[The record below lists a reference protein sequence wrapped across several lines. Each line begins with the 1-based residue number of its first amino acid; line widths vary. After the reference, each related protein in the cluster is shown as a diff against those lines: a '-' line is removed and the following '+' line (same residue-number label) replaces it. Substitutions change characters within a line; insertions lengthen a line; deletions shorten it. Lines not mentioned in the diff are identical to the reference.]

1 MRPAMPPKVPELN
14 RLRPRELFFAFL
26 GMTTGAGLAVYW
38 FRVVP
43 ELLAQQGRDLDVYEG
58 LGAALTQPI
67 FQALVLVAGAVILAA
82 GIATRIATGKD
93 RATWILA
100 AGSLLL
106 FGSLVLSV
114 NVLQPTIDAGAAADE
129 PETNAAQH

>member
-1 MRPAMPPKVPELN
+1 MRPAMAPKLPELN

-43 ELLAQQGRDLDVYEG
+43 ELLAQQGRDLDVFEG
-58 LGAALTQPI
+58 LGAVLTHPI
-67 FQALVLVAGAVILAA
+67 VQALVLIAGMVILAA
-82 GIATRIATGKD
+82 GVATRVSTGKD

-114 NVLQPTIDAGAAADE
+114 NVLQPTIDAAADE
-129 PETNAAQH
+129 SETNAVD